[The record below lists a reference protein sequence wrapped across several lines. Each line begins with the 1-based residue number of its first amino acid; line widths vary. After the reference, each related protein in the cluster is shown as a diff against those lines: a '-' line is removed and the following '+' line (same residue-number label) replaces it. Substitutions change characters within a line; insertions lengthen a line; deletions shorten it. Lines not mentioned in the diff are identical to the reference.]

1 MSTSGLRPKAS
12 SAGRGARNPQERSR
26 LLFLAPADTQSL
38 AATMRRLAH
47 PHSRPFAA
55 IWLHNSGQP
64 LAQLV
69 LPGEAAPDP
78 VGIGDLWKALDHVLA
93 VWLKS
98 DSGSLRELQHGEF
111 SFLFERGHHL
121 TLVVLLRGRPAEGL
135 RSELRNA
142 VRGFEARHGGRL
154 DTPEAAGSL
163 AESALATLDDVLS
176 PRI

>member
-1 MSTSGLRPKAS
+1 MRK
-12 SAGRGARNPQERSR
+12 
-26 LLFLAPADTQSL
+26 LAL
-38 AATMRRLAH
+38 

-55 IWLHNSGQP
+55 VWLHNSGQP

-78 VGIGDLWKALDHVLA
+78 GGLGDLWKALDHVLSL
-93 VWLKS
+93 WLKS
-98 DSGSLRELQHGEF
+98 GEGSLRELEHGEF

-121 TLVVLLRGRPAEGL
+121 TLVVLLKGRPTEGL
-135 RSELRNA
+135 RSELRTA
-142 VRGFEARHGGRL
+142 VRGFEARHGDRL
-154 DTPEAAGSL
+154 DDPESAGSL